1 MTATALH
8 DTLSAAGARLGEY
21 SGAQTAAAFSSPQA
35 EFAVLR
41 TGCGIFDLG
50 WRAKIILTGADRQKW
65 LNGMV
70 TNNIR
75 DLAVNHGV
83 YCFLLNPQGHILAD
97 MYVYNRGDYIVVD
110 TDISQAQKVTGIF
123 DHYIIMD
130 DVEVTDAGAKLTA
143 IGLQGPASAGVLRAT
158 GIDPG
163 NLQPLQ
169 VADAVWNGLG
179 ISLVRSEFGGYEIWL
194 APPNTTSVWEALT
207 RAGAVPVGT
216 EALELWRIASG
227 IPKYGVDIRERDL
240 PQETEQ
246 ERALNFM
253 KGCYVGQEIV
263 ERIRSRGAVHRK
275 FTGFRFTGVLPPPG
289 TKVQAAGK
297 DVGELTST
305 AAVPTGSGEVPLG
318 LGYIRREAATPGEK
332 VQAGNTEAIVT
343 GLPFD
348 LN

>member
-35 EFAVLR
+35 EFAALR
-41 TGCGIFDLG
+41 AGCAIFDLG
-50 WRAKIILTGADRQKW
+50 WRAKIILTGADRQRW
-65 LNGMV
+65 LNGLV
-70 TNNIR
+70 TNNLR
-75 DLAVNHGV
+75 DLGVNHGV

-97 MYVYNRGDYIVVD
+97 MYAYNRGDYILVD
-110 TDISQAQKVTGIF
+110 TDLSQAQKVAGIF

-130 DVEVTDAGAKLTA
+130 DVEVADAGAELTA
-143 IGLQGPASAGVLRAT
+143 IGLQGPASAEVLRTA
-158 GIDPG
+158 GIDAG
-163 NLQPLQ
+163 ELQPLQ
-169 VADAVWNGLG
+169 VADMVWKGVG
-179 ISLVRSEFGGYEIWL
+179 ISLVRGEFGGYEIWL
-194 APPNTTSVWEALT
+194 APANTGAIWDGLT
-207 RAGAVPVGT
+207 NAGAVPVGT

-246 ERALNFM
+246 ERALNFS

-275 FTGFRFTGVLPPPG
+275 FTGFRFTGQLPAPG
-289 TKVQAAGK
+289 TKVQAGGK
-297 DVGELTST
+297 DVGELTSV
-305 AAVPTGSGEVPLG
+305 AAVPTGSGEALLG
-318 LGYIRREAATPGEK
+318 LGYIRREGGAPGTK
-332 VQAGNTEAIVT
+332 LQVGTTEAIVT
-343 GLPFD
+343 ALPFD

>member
-50 WRAKIILTGADRQKW
+50 WRAKIILTGADSQKW

-110 TDISQAQKVTGIF
+110 TDVSQAQKVTGIF

-130 DVEVTDAGAKLTA
+130 DVEVTNASAKLTA
-143 IGLQGPASAGVLRAT
+143 IGLQGPASADALRAA
-158 GIDPG
+158 GIDAG

-169 VADAVWNGLG
+169 AADLVWTGLG

-194 APPNTTSVWEALT
+194 APASTTAVWEALT
-207 RAGAVPVGT
+207 KAGAAPVGT
-216 EALELWRIASG
+216 EALDLWRIASG

-240 PQETEQ
+240 PQETGQ
-246 ERALNFM
+246 ERALNFI

-275 FTGFRFTGVLPPPG
+275 FTGFRFTGELPPPG
-289 TKVQAAGK
+289 TKVQASGK
-297 DVGELTST
+297 DVGEVTSA
-305 AAVPTGSGEVPLG
+305 AAVPTGSGEALLG
-318 LGYIRREAATPGEK
+318 LGYIRREAGAPGAK
-332 VQAGNTEAIVT
+332 VQGGNTEAVVT
-343 GLPFD
+343 ALPFD
-348 LN
+348 IN